1 MKEFDKLV
9 EIMATLRSENGCPWD
24 RKQTLETLKSFL
36 IEEAY
41 ETVDAIDE
49 KDFEKLKEE
58 LGDLLLQIIFQSRI
72 AEECGKFTIEDVVKT
87 INEKMLRRHP
97 HVFGNDRV
105 NSTDEVLEN
114 WEKIKAKEREKKKE
128 KGFLSG
134 IAKNLPALQVAYQI
148 GVKTSRIGFDW
159 KTPDEVIEKF
169 REEWSEFEKAKK
181 TGDLKKIKEEIG
193 DVLFT
198 IAQIARKLDIDPED
212 ALRLSNKKFM
222 KRFKFVEE
230 NTNIYNSSI
239 NKMEELWQ
247 KAKKKES

>member
-24 RKQTLETLKSFL
+24 KKQTLETLKSFL

-49 KDFEKLKEE
+49 GDFDKLKEE

-72 AEECGKFTIEDVVKT
+72 AEECGKFTIEDVIKT
-87 INEKMLRRHP
+87 INEKMIRRHP
-97 HVFGNDRV
+97 HVFGNENV

-134 IAKNLPALQVAYQI
+134 IAKKLPALQVAFQI

-159 KTPDEVIEKF
+159 ETPDEVIEKCK
-169 REEWSEFEKAKK
+169 EEWREFEKARKS
-181 TGDLKKIKEEIG
+181 GDRKKIKEEIG
-193 DVLFT
+193 DILFT
-198 IAQIARKLDIDPED
+198 IAQIARKYEIDPED
-212 ALRLSNKKFM
+212 ALRETNKKFM
-222 KRFKFVEE
+222 KRFKYIEK
-230 NTNIYNSSI
+230 NTDIYNSSI
-239 NKMEELWQ
+239 EEMEELWQ
-247 KAKKKES
+247 KAKKEE

>member
-24 RKQTLETLKSFL
+24 KKQTLETLKSFL

-49 KDFEKLKEE
+49 GDFDKLKEE

-72 AEECGKFTIEDVVKT
+72 AEECGKFTVEDVIKT
-87 INEKMLRRHP
+87 INEKMIRRHP
-97 HVFGNDRV
+97 HVFGNENV

-134 IAKNLPALQVAYQI
+134 IAKKLPALQVAFQI

-159 KTPDEVIEKF
+159 ETPDEVIEKCK
-169 REEWSEFEKAKK
+169 EEWREFEKARKNE
-181 TGDLKKIKEEIG
+181 DRKKIKEEIG
-193 DVLFT
+193 DILFT
-198 IAQIARKLDIDPED
+198 IAQIARKYEIDPED
-212 ALRLSNKKFM
+212 ALRETNKKFM
-222 KRFKFVEE
+222 KRFKYIEK
-230 NTNIYNSSI
+230 NTDIYNSSI
-239 NKMEELWQ
+239 EEMEELWQ
-247 KAKKKES
+247 KAKKEE

>member
-24 RKQTLETLKSFL
+24 KKQTLETLKSFL

-49 KDFEKLKEE
+49 GDFDKLKEE

-72 AEECGKFTIEDVVKT
+72 AEECGKFTIEDVIKT
-87 INEKMLRRHP
+87 INEKMIRRHP
-97 HVFGNDRV
+97 HVFGNENV

-134 IAKNLPALQVAYQI
+134 IAKKLPALQVAFQI

-159 KTPDEVIEKF
+159 ETPDEVIEKCK
-169 REEWSEFEKAKK
+169 EEWREFEKARKNE
-181 TGDLKKIKEEIG
+181 DRKKIKEEIG
-193 DVLFT
+193 DILFT
-198 IAQIARKLDIDPED
+198 IAQIARKYEIDPED
-212 ALRLSNKKFM
+212 ALRETNKKFM
-222 KRFKFVEE
+222 KRFKYIEK
-230 NTNIYNSSI
+230 NTDIYNSSI
-239 NKMEELWQ
+239 EEMEELWQ
-247 KAKKKES
+247 KAKKEE

>member
-41 ETVDAIDE
+41 ETIDAIDE
-49 KDFEKLKEE
+49 KDFDKLKEE

-72 AEECGKFTIEDVVKT
+72 AEECGNFSIEDVIKT
-87 INEKMLRRHP
+87 INEKMIRRHP
-97 HVFGNDRV
+97 HVFGNDKV

-134 IAKNLPALQVAYQI
+134 IAKKLPALQTAFQI

-159 KTPDEVIEKF
+159 EKPEEVAEKVE
-169 REEWSEFEKAKK
+169 EEWQETKEAMKE
-181 TGDLKKIKEEIG
+181 GDRKKIKEEIG
-193 DVLFT
+193 DLLFT
-198 IAQIARKLDIDPED
+198 IAQLARKYEIDPED
-212 ALRLSNKKFM
+212 ALRETNKKFM
-222 KRFKFVEE
+222 KRFKHIEK
-230 NTNIYNSSI
+230 NTDIYNSSLEE
-239 NKMEELWQ
+239 MEKLWQ
-247 KAKKKES
+247 EAKRKE